1 MRNFN
6 YFAPKDLHEIQNLLA
21 KYPEKSFLMAG
32 GTDLMVLMRLRQV
45 IPKCV
50 IDLKGAGL
58 RYIKA
63 MEKGLAIGA
72 TTTLHEIETS
82 PLVQERCRVLAAT
95 CSDMASYSIR
105 HLGTLGGNLCNAS
118 PSADAAPPLIVLG
131 AKVKMSGPK
140 GERLIPVETMFTGPG
155 ETVLKPGEVLT
166 EIQIPDLP
174 PSGKAVY
181 LKFKRNNGMDL
192 AVVGVAVCLIMD
204 GTGKVCQEARI
215 ALGAVAP
222 IPVRAPAAE
231 KVLQGKVLSED
242 LIKEAG
248 IKAKEAAKPISD
260 VRSSSDF
267 RVALVEVLTR
277 DTLKQL
283 TT

>member
-6 YFAPKDLHEIQNLLA
+6 YFAPKDLHEVQNLLA

-45 IPKCV
+45 IPKYV

-72 TTTLHEIETS
+72 TTTLHDIETS
-82 PLVQERCRVLAAT
+82 LLVRERCRILAAT

-118 PSADAAPPLIVLG
+118 PSADTVPPLIVLG

-174 PSGKAVY
+174 PSGKAAY

-204 GTGKVCQEARI
+204 GTGKVCQEARM

-231 KVLQGKVLSED
+231 KVLQGKVLNED

-283 TT
+283 TA